1 MDTKAIMACGF
12 LFLGGIAL
20 LIMSV
25 LTNSSIGLGLSVL
38 FSLVWA
44 IPLVICAWKG
54 AFPNTHS
61 EEEAVPTD
69 NHKAD
74 DHEHT

>member
-25 LTNSSIGLGLSVL
+25 LTNSSIGLGISVCSPWSGR
-38 FSLVWA
+38 SLW
-44 IPLVICAWKG
+44 
-54 AFPNTHS
+54 
-61 EEEAVPTD
+61 
-69 NHKAD
+69 
-74 DHEHT
+74 